1 MFALQSVVCSLERLF
16 TRKPQK
22 QMIANYQVTDV
33 KKLCQKSFFF
43 VSYKDLIRNR
53 SNCNNVV
60 DNYAILFNVYVK
72 LNI

>member
-1 MFALQSVVCSLERLF
+1 
-16 TRKPQK
+16 
-22 QMIANYQVTDV
+22 MIANYQVTDV